1 MTFVLSQ
8 NNEIVFSSNTIDKL
22 GTTTIQYIVDAVNG
36 RAQLEREL
44 SEKTNEVER
53 LRESLDRY
61 ENIIN
66 KQDDELIKLR
76 QVAVKLYGYAWDNVP
91 DDYQSLY
98 GILNELYEE
107 IGPLAPA
114 PEEPVPKK
122 PCSVCVPE
130 EQCWEC
136 APSVYEN

>member
-1 MTFVLSQ
+1 MSDTLLTPRTDAAWNSDVDGSEL
-8 NNEIVFSSNTIDKL
+8 EIVSK
-22 GTTTIQYIVDAVNG
+22 
-36 RAQLEREL
+36 QLEREL
-44 SEKTNEVER
+44 NEKTNEVAR

-61 ENIIN
+61 EDIIN

-107 IGPLAPA
+107 IGPLAPS
-114 PEEPVPKK
+114 PEELKSEIK
-122 PCSVCVPE
+122 
-130 EQCWEC
+130 
-136 APSVYEN
+136 